1 MRGEGFLVLINDI
14 NNELVQWKGKFL
26 RLKIGKSRK
35 LIILD
40 FASLERFNTKSEYQG
55 FAFKEKI

>member
-1 MRGEGFLVLINDI
+1 MRGEGLLVLINDI
-14 NNELVQWKGKFL
+14 YNELVQWKGKFL

>member
-55 FAFKEKI
+55 FA

>member
-14 NNELVQWKGKFL
+14 YNQLVQWKGKFL
-26 RLKIGKSRK
+26 RLEIGKSRK

-55 FAFKEKI
+55 FA